1 MKEPLLKIENLKTH
15 FYTYKGVV
23 RAVDGINLEIKEDEI
38 LGLVGESG
46 CGKTVTALSILKL
59 LSSNARIVEGKIIF
73 EGLDIVSL
81 KEEGLRNIRGS
92 KIAMI
97 FQEPMSSLNPV
108 YTIGNQLVETVLLHN
123 REYSKKQAR
132 EKAIELLK
140 LVKIPLPEKV
150 IDQYPHEL
158 SGGMRQ
164 RCMIAMA
171 LVCKPKLLIA
181 DEPTT
186 ALDVTTESQILELI
200 KELKSELHH
209 SVLLITHDLGI
220 VAELCD
226 RVAVMYAGKIV
237 ECSDVKTIFTA
248 PKHPYTIG
256 LLNAIPKFTEKRR
269 LEAIEGMPPDLI
281 SLPKGCR
288 FAPRCKFATSECKE
302 REPELRSLGKGHE
315 IACFKI
321 IENVS

>member
-81 KEEGLRNIRGS
+81 KEERLRNIRGS

-140 LVKIPLPEKV
+140 LVKIPLPKKV

-200 KELKSELHH
+200 KELKSELRH

-248 PKHPYTIG
+248 PKHPYTVG

-288 FAPRCKFATSECKE
+288 FAPRCKFATSDCKE

>member
-140 LVKIPLPEKV
+140 LVKIPLPKKV

-186 ALDVTTESQILELI
+186 ALDVTTESQILDLI
-200 KELKSELHH
+200 KELKSELRH

-248 PKHPYTIG
+248 PKHPYTVG

>member
-140 LVKIPLPEKV
+140 LVKIPLPKKV

-200 KELKSELHH
+200 KELKSELRH

-248 PKHPYTIG
+248 PKHPYTVG